1 MAGGHGK
8 GKRSGRSNNGRGNG
22 GNNKN
27 NGNKRNNENNK
38 SKKKS
43 LLDHIYSVETA
54 SQTSDYEL
62 ITKFL
67 INHIKKTYK
76 WGADIAHTLT
86 TKTEYDFSRDVPTE
100 GTVDPSITNNTL
112 RDKAKESLKLVYKQ
126 EIKRYVDRKLDYTT
140 NKIKAYGFLIDQSN
154 KAMIAKIKQRTNLH
168 VWHF

>member
-1 MAGGHGK
+1 MAGGCGK
-8 GKRSGRSNNGRGNG
+8 GKGSGKSNKSKENS

-27 NGNKRNNENNK
+27 NGNKRNNNNNK

-43 LLDHIYSVETA
+43 LLGHIYSVGTT

-76 WGADIAHTLT
+76 QGADIAHALT

-100 GTVDPSITNNTL
+100 GTVDASITGNTL
-112 RDKAKESLKLVYKQ
+112 RDKAKESLKLVYEQ
-126 EIKRYVDRKLDYTT
+126 EIKRYVDRKLDYIT
-140 NKIKAYGFLIDQSN
+140 NKVKAYRFLIN
-154 KAMIAKIKQRTNLH
+154 
-168 VWHF
+168 